1 MLSSAACGM
10 LPMTSDWRMQ
20 NQILTRVAFRVTF
33 EQATERLGRAPI
45 SPRWK
50 SYYGC
55 LNAERLRR
63 LEQKWINT
71 RNRDHVLT
79 YYVGFHTRGRVPAL
93 SQFNIAPS
101 CGHEKCTEYARTKNQ
116 SLVTYKFEATSVLKN
131 LLGSVTWIL
140 KQNGVKKSLGSMLV
154 VYTRWLLCELSFTF

>member
-1 MLSSAACGM
+1 MAV
-10 LPMTSDWRMQ
+10 Q

-33 EQATERLGRAPI
+33 EQATRPRRGSNARELYSSITVGQSF